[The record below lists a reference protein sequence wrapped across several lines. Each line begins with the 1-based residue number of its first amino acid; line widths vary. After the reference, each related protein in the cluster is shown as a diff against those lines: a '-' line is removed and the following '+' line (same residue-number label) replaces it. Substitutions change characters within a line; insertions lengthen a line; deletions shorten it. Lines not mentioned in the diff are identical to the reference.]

1 MEFDLA
7 ETLAALRTDLSTAVQ
22 AASDSDLQFPVET
35 VQVELTV
42 VAKRAGD
49 ARAGVRFWVVDAGS
63 SASMAREQT
72 HRIVVNL
79 GPPTDENGAPVRV
92 RRRLA
97 DRP

>member
-22 AASDSDLQFPVET
+22 AASGSHLQFPVQT

-42 VAKRAGD
+42 VAKRTGD

-63 SASMAREQT
+63 SASMGREKT

-79 GPPTDENGAPVRV
+79 GPPTDENGVPISVHRTT
-92 RRRLA
+92 A